1 MKSEQAVTT
10 HPPGCAAY
18 ALQKVSDH
26 VGPGNNL
33 TEQEERD
40 LQLLSAQGQ
49 QAARQDLR
57 RCSLFFSFVME
68 LGMPFVFVDRVFMPD
83 DLGTRQPT

>member
-18 ALQKVSDH
+18 ALRKVSDH
-26 VGPGNNL
+26 VCPGNSL

-40 LQLLSAQGQ
+40 LQLLQAQGQ
-49 QAARQDLR
+49 QAARQDLMR
-57 RCSLFFSFVME
+57 RCSLFF
-68 LGMPFVFVDRVFMPD
+68 PFLNWDAFCLCRP
-83 DLGTRQPT
+83 RIYA